1 METVLKQSDLE
12 AFGEI
17 VSTKA
22 LELKLVE
29 TTVAD
34 NEEQQHKAVKRVFV
48 DLIQILLGYVG
59 EEEAAGIF

>member
-34 NEEQQHKAVKRVFV
+34 NEEQ
-48 DLIQILLGYVG
+48 
-59 EEEAAGIF
+59 